1 MKLVPR
7 TWFLISVMVLVTGSA
22 IGQPSYYKKFDLVNC
37 RFDNGIEIPQV
48 ECEATRKY
56 FAAEAAKKA
65 EQDSYTAKANAAFE
79 ADKVAA
85 REERARNEAQWAADR
100 AKQRAEQEAR
110 EAVYAKQREA
120 EDRAQAASDR
130 KATVVASNLK
140 ARCGNDYKKPYI
152 GMTLARAQECVTP
165 MKLEGQFNGP
175 DGVINTYRGGGGS
188 LFQSIDGRIVHWH
201 K

>member
-1 MKLVPR
+1 MTPAPHAWL
-7 TWFLISVMVLVTGSA
+7 LLSVMVLVTGSA
-22 IGQPSYYKKFDLVNC
+22 IGQQSYYKKFDLVNC
-37 RFDNGIEIPQV
+37 RFNNGIEIPQV

-100 AKQRAEQEAR
+100 VKQRAEQEAL
-110 EAVYAKQREA
+110 EAGFAKQREA
-120 EDRAQAASDR
+120 ENRAQAAADR
-130 KATVVASNLK
+130 KAAVVTSDLK

-165 MKLEGQFNGP
+165 MKLEGQFSGPNG
-175 DGVINTYRGGGGS
+175 VVNTYRGGGGS
-188 LFQSIDGRIVHWH
+188 LFQFIDGRIVHWH